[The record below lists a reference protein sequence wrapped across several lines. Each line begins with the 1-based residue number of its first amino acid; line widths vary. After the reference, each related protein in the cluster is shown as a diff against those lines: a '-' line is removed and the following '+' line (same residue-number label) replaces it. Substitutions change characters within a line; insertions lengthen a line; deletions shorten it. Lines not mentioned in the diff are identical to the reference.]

1 MRLAIVLSR
10 IAQVIHR
17 PGGVGESVL
26 ATVATLHLYDL
37 SIESIWCYRCSEAQL
52 TACFRENQL
61 AKRTANERHV
71 QTLLRNRKN
80 LHDLQF
86 ETVFYRFEPV

>member
-1 MRLAIVLSR
+1 M
-10 IAQVIHR
+10 IHR

-37 SIESIWCYRCSEAQL
+37 SIESMVYRCHCREAQL

-61 AKRTANERHV
+61 VKRTANERHV

>member
-1 MRLAIVLSR
+1 MSLSFDCIKWLSYPQDDQARLSQWKKRCLWLRLAIVLSR

-37 SIESIWCYRCSEAQL
+37 STESMVLSL
-52 TACFRENQL
+52 
-61 AKRTANERHV
+61 
-71 QTLLRNRKN
+71 
-80 LHDLQF
+80 
-86 ETVFYRFEPV
+86 